1 MTEARGAHFM
11 RPAGRPLA
19 LVLLCSVALAA
30 QAAPLGAQQRELR
43 SLDVSRQ
50 LHDST
55 ALRVEVR
62 YGAGTLG
69 VRAATTPV
77 LYRMQLS
84 YPADRAEPVYAYY
97 PTTHTL
103 RVGVERQSSRVPSGD
118 RNGELRLDLARAVPM
133 DLSLELGAVEADLD
147 LSGLRVDQLHVE
159 SGASEARLRFGTPNT
174 DRMRALDLRVGA
186 AGLRALGL
194 GNANAGEVR
203 VQAGVGDVDLDFGGA
218 WQQDMALSVQVA
230 LGDVKLHVPR
240 DVGVRLEVQR
250 LFASLDVGDLVKRG
264 DAYYSENWDHA
275 TRRLRVTSK
284 TTFGKLRV
292 DRDTRD

>member
-1 MTEARGAHFM
+1 MTVARAAHLVRSTP
-11 RPAGRPLA
+11 RPRSL
-19 LVLLCSVALAA
+19 LLLCSLALAA
-30 QAAPLGAQQRELR
+30 HAAPLRAQQRELR

-50 LHDST
+50 LHDSA

-77 LYRMQLS
+77 LYRMQLK

-97 PTTHTL
+97 PTTRTL

-159 SGASEARLRFGTPNT
+159 SGASEAQLRFDTPNT
-174 DRMRALDLRVGA
+174 DRMRSLDLRVGA

-230 LGDVKLHVPR
+230 LGNVKLHVPR
-240 DVGVRLEVQR
+240 NVGVRLEVQR
-250 LFASLDVGDLVKRG
+250 LLASVDVGDLVKRG
-264 DAYYSENWDHA
+264 DAYYSENWDQA